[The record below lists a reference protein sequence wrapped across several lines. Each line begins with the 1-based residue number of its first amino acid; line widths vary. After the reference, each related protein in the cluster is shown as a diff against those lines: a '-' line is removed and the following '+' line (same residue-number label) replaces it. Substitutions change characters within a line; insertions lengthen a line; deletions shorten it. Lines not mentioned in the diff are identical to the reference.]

1 MQQEEGLQVRGPPS
15 RSPLSLQSRLRP
27 VAPPTCDRWY
37 SSKRRPTACVAGLL
51 LPCRPVS
58 TWRTARPPV

>member
-51 LPCRPVS
+51 LPCRQV
-58 TWRTARPPV
+58 